1 MSNILDGVDQRTQLA
16 GHNRLEL
23 LLFRLVAKQCYGINV
38 FKVREV
44 IQCPS
49 LSHIPHSN
57 PVIRGVV
64 TIRGSTIPVMDLS
77 MAVGLT
83 PVNSIENT
91 FIVITE
97 YNRSIQG
104 FLVNSVERIINL
116 AWSDIETPP
125 RIAGTES
132 YLTAVCKVDEE
143 LIEIID
149 VEKVLSE
156 VVGMPVEVSD
166 ELREEVK
173 ECTKKQW
180 HILISDDSSVAR
192 HQVQTTVAQLGF
204 EVTLAADG
212 KEALGILK
220 QWKKE
225 ESEILDR
232 LLMVISDVEMPVM
245 DGYAF
250 TSAVRKLDGLSET
263 YIILHTSLSGVF
275 NQTLIEKVGADL
287 FIPKFHADEL
297 GQAVLGQLKKREA
310 KEVVENEMA

>member
-1 MSNILDGVDQRTQLA
+1 MTNILDGVDQRTQLA

-23 LLFRLVAKQCYGINV
+23 LLFRLVGKQCYGINV

-83 PVNSIENT
+83 PVESIENT

-104 FLVNSVERIINL
+104 FLVSSVERIINL

-125 RIAGTES
+125 RIAGGGS
-132 YLTAVCKVDEE
+132 YLTAVCKIDEE

-166 ELREEVK
+166 QLREEVK

-192 HQVQTTVAQLGF
+192 HQVQITVEQLGF
-204 EVTLAADG
+204 DVTLAPDG
-212 KEALGILK
+212 KEAFDILK
-220 QWKKE
+220 KWKEE

-232 LLMVISDVEMPVM
+232 LLMVISDIEMPVM

-250 TSAVRKLDGLSET
+250 TSAVRKFDGLSDI

-275 NQTLIEKVGADL
+275 NQSLVEKVGANL

-297 GQAVLGQLKKREA
+297 GEAVLNRLKEREA
-310 KEVVENEMA
+310 MIEHDMA